1 MARPAPLP
9 PTKAPP
15 PALPPLLAGPQVTD
29 GPTLSTIVDQ
39 IDLMRDV
46 MEIMARDISVLR
58 QGVRVIKN
66 RLGEGSS

>member
-1 MARPAPLP
+1 MARLAPLP
-9 PTKAPP
+9 AKKAPP
-15 PALPPLLAGPQVTD
+15 PASPPLPAGPQVTD

-58 QGVRVIKN
+58 QGVRVITN

>member
-15 PALPPLLAGPQVTD
+15 QVQDGPQVTD

-58 QGVRVIKN
+58 QEVRVITN